1 VSTEHAG
8 TLTFFEVVKRYME
21 RAGVQRI
28 DRVISVDQELSW
40 GGYCE
45 TCAFNDAEVVITYQ
59 DETTAVTTHVLYNID
74 LGEFIR
80 KLDDLTDEMRRE
92 RGF

>member
-1 VSTEHAG
+1 MSEPG

-45 TCAFNDAEVVITYQ
+45 TCAFNDTEVVITYPS
-59 DETTAVTTHVLYNID
+59 DEWTSWRVCRNCAYRPRSGGD
-74 LGEFIR
+74 G
-80 KLDDLTDEMRRE
+80 
-92 RGF
+92 

>member
-1 VSTEHAG
+1 MSEPG

-28 DRVISVDQELSW
+28 DRVISVDQETTW

-45 TCAFNDAEVVITYQ
+45 TCAFSDIEVHIVYE
-59 DETTAVTTHVLYNID
+59 DETTAQTTHVLHDID

-80 KLDDLTDEMRRE
+80 KLDDLTADMKHE